1 MGSKISKV
9 PKAGLRPM
17 KNLNVEA
24 RAHRLIDVD
33 KPKPAP
39 QYPSTKEEIARVQ
52 KLHPEIVK
60 QQQTKDVRLD
70 DFLKQVRVE
79 SHDPVPKCTIN
90 DQSSNMWIKTLHILY
105 NWIPPSTDFL
115 CYKFCNCFPGKMT
128 VYQILEV
135 LVRHKKDPEEW
146 TAEKVSQDFSLEL
159 EHARGLLTYFKTF
172 EIRAIGQ
179 IPEEIRKQINP
190 GTKAAP

>member
-1 MGSKISKV
+1 MGSKISKL

-24 RAHRLIDVD
+24 RAHRLLDQE
-33 KPKPAP
+33 KPQPAP
-39 QYPSTKEEIARVQ
+39 QYPTTKEEIARVQ

-79 SHDPVPKCTIN
+79 SHDPVLKTSEGDRTEALPDSSQTSSTIRQVTSG
-90 DQSSNMWIKTLHILY
+90 DTLDVRKV
-105 NWIPPSTDFL
+105 TE
-115 CYKFCNCFPGKMT
+115 GKMT
-128 VYQILEV
+128 VHQILEV
-135 LVRHKKDPEEW
+135 LIRHKKDPEEW
-146 TAEKVSQDFSLEL
+146 TAEKVSQEFSLEL

-172 EIRAIGQ
+172 EIKAFGQ

>member
-79 SHDPVPKCTIN
+79 SHDPVPKTTEG
-90 DQSSNMWIKTLHILY
+90 DRTEALPDSSQTSSSTKQVTSGDTLDVKVV
-105 NWIPPSTDFL
+105 TE
-115 CYKFCNCFPGKMT
+115 GKMT

-159 EHARGLLTYFKTF
+159 EHAQGLLTYFKTF

>member
-79 SHDPVPKCTIN
+79 SHDPVPKTTEG
-90 DQSSNMWIKTLHILY
+90 DRTEALPDSSQTSSSTKEATSGDTLDVSIV
-105 NWIPPSTDFL
+105 TE
-115 CYKFCNCFPGKMT
+115 GKMT

>member
-1 MGSKISKV
+1 MGSKISKL

-24 RAHRLIDVD
+24 RAHRLLDQE
-33 KPKPAP
+33 KPQPAP
-39 QYPSTKEEIARVQ
+39 QYPTTKEEIARVQ
-52 KLHPEIVK
+52 KLHPEIAK

-79 SHDPVPKCTIN
+79 SHDPVPKTSEGDRTEALPDSSQTSSTIRQVTSG
-90 DQSSNMWIKTLHILY
+90 DTLDVRKV
-105 NWIPPSTDFL
+105 TE
-115 CYKFCNCFPGKMT
+115 GKMT
-128 VYQILEV
+128 VHQILEV
-135 LVRHKKDPEEW
+135 LIRHKKDPEEW
-146 TAEKVSQDFSLEL
+146 TAEKVSQEFSVEL
-159 EHARGLLTYFKTF
+159 EYARGLLTYFKTF
-172 EIRAIGQ
+172 EIKAFGQ